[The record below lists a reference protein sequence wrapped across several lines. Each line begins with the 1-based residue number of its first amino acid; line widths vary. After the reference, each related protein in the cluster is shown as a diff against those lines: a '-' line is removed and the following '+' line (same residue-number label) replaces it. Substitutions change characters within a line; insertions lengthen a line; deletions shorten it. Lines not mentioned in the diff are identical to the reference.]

1 MNLIIYKN
9 IVRPR
14 KLGFITLKTY
24 TYFLFFLIIIVP
36 NGIDILFLY
45 LRTFNALKLTEFNK
59 ICRMILV
66 KRL

>member
-9 IVRPR
+9 IMCPR
-14 KLGFITLKTY
+14 KLGFITLKAY

-36 NGIDILFLY
+36 NGIYILFLY
-45 LRTFNALKLTEFNK
+45 LRTFIALKLTEFNK